1 MKNKNKIY
9 WVWLSLVCKPA
20 SRTAVKLMH
29 AFENAE
35 SVYDADAAK
44 LLESGI
50 VKEKDRVFSEL
61 LRHDLKEAKEIVEW
75 CNKNDVAI
83 LTPDDDKYPAYLSAL
98 HDAPVALYVAGELP
112 DFEKYCSIAV
122 VGSRDMTDYGKVNSF
137 KFGFGLAKG
146 GAVVVSGLALG
157 VDGMAMASSIAGGG
171 ITVGVLG
178 CGIDVVYPKEHA
190 DLYNNV
196 IKNGAIV
203 TEYPPGTRPQGSN
216 FPQRNR
222 LISGLSVGTLVIEA
236 TADSGSLITARHAL
250 YQSKD
255 TFALPGAVGNR
266 MSAGTNELLKFDA
279 FAVTDPLDI
288 LKRYEY
294 VFPHTVNPT
303 SAAVALRKIDLA
315 SSSVRV
321 EMKYGVASS
330 EDRKRVYSRRKNKYF
345 FDGNPIV
352 RIGEVTDDD
361 EWDVPFVEESS
372 NEPAEKPPVLSPEDI
387 KTVDERFKRRVS
399 EPKRVD
405 FELLSET
412 DIRVY
417 KAMLPDTPM
426 IPEELISDDLGIAE
440 VMASLT
446 MLEISGAVEAG
457 AGGYF
462 MRNSTDIDSEDSD
475 S

>member
-9 WVWLSLVCKPA
+9 WVWLSLVCRPA

-29 AFENAE
+29 AFGNAE
-35 SVYDADAAK
+35 SVYEADAVK

-50 VKEKDRVFSEL
+50 VKEKDRVYSEL
-61 LRHDLKEAKEIVEW
+61 LRHELKEAKEIVEW

-83 LTPDDDKYPAYLSAL
+83 LTPEDDKYPAYLTSL
-98 HDAPVALYVAGELP
+98 HDAPVVLYVAGELP
-112 DFEKYCSIAV
+112 DFDKYCSIAV
-122 VGSRDMTDYGKVNSF
+122 VGSRDMSDYGKVNSF

-157 VDGMAMASSIAGGG
+157 VDGMAMASALAAGG

-178 CGIDVVYPKEHA
+178 SGIDVIYPREHS

-236 TADSGSLITARHAL
+236 TADSGSLITARHAI

-255 TFALPGAVGNR
+255 TFALPGAVDNR

-279 FAVTDPLDI
+279 FAVTDPVDI
-288 LKRYEY
+288 LKRYEF
-294 VFPHTVNPT
+294 VFPHTVDPS
-303 SAAVALRKIDLA
+303 SAVSSLREIDCA
-315 SSSVRV
+315 ASSVRV
-321 EMKYGVASS
+321 EMKYGVTTS

-352 RIGEVTDDD
+352 RVGEVTDDG
-361 EWDVPFVEESS
+361 EWDVPFVEETQIES
-372 NEPAEKPPVLSPEDI
+372 AEKPPVLSLEDI
-387 KTVDERFKRRVS
+387 KTVDERFKKRS
-399 EPKRVD
+399 AEPKRID
-405 FELLSET
+405 FELLSDT

-426 IPEELISDDLGIAE
+426 IPEELISDDLSIAD

-462 MRNSTDIDSEDSD
+462 MKNSTDIDTEDSE